1 MAGIALPTDTILE
14 SHSGTFGWQR
24 LARMAGRYSLSA
36 IGPIAVSGA
45 HFAASLI
52 FLHRMAPAEFGVFAF
67 LLVVVPFCLSMSS
80 GLLGAPL
87 VSAIGKSESVGEE
100 KRAAFRAVNRIYC
113 LLTGIATAVLMWT
126 SHAGGTAS
134 LLLGLYGAVM
144 AMRWFSRSNA
154 YNQNLP
160 RRAAASD
167 LVYCFCLIAGL
178 LFLVAIDRLSMQRA
192 SGVLLASAFLGLLPY
207 GWQFLKL
214 QLRPI
219 EKGAFKT
226 YAPIWRDI
234 TRWSLLGVALSEFT
248 ANAHAYIVTF
258 ISGPQAFAL
267 LAAGALLMRPLTLV
281 LSALPDCERP
291 AMAWCLAAGNK
302 ACAFAAVHE
311 FRVAAGIAW
320 VGTVLLSI
328 AVLIW
333 YPHLVIRHG
342 FDARGV
348 MTVVAIWGL
357 VVATRAA
364 RAGDA
369 TFLQAAGEFNGLAR
383 AGVPASIV
391 SLVCTLVLL
400 LVAGPIAS
408 LAGILA
414 GELVTT
420 VNIFALMRTWRRAH
434 A

>member
-1 MAGIALPTDTILE
+1 MAGIALPTDTIPE
-14 SHSGTFGWQR
+14 SHSGTFGRRR
-24 LARMAGRYSLSA
+24 LAQMASRYSLTA

-52 FLHRMAPAEFGVFAF
+52 FLHRMAPAEFGLFAF
-67 LLVVVPFCLSMSS
+67 LLIVVPFCLSMSS

-100 KRAAFRAVNRIYC
+100 KRAAFRAINRVYC

-134 LLLGLYGAVM
+134 VLLGLYGAVM

-154 YNQNLP
+154 YNLNRP
-160 RRAAASD
+160 GRAAASD

-178 LFLVAIDRLSMQRA
+178 LFLVAIDRLSMQRSA
-192 SGVLLASAFLGLLPY
+192 GVLLASAVLGLLPY

-234 TRWSLLGVALSEFT
+234 TRWSLLGVALSEIT
-248 ANAHAYIVTF
+248 ANAHAYLVTF
-258 ISGPQAFAL
+258 VSGAQSFAL
-267 LAAGALLMRPLTLV
+267 LAAGSLLMRPLLLV
-281 LSALPDCERP
+281 LSALPDRERP
-291 AMAWCLAAGNK
+291 AMARALASGNLRG
-302 ACAFAAVHE
+302 AFAAIHE
-311 FRVAAGIAW
+311 FRVAAGVAW
-320 VGTVLLSI
+320 LGTVTLSA
-328 AVLIW
+328 AVLVW
-333 YPHLVIRHG
+333 YPRLVIRDG
-342 FDARGV
+342 FDARDV
-348 MTVVAIWGL
+348 MIVVGIWALIVAVRAI
-357 VVATRAA
+357 

-369 TFLQAAGEFNGLAR
+369 TFLQAAGQFNGLAR
-383 AGVPASIV
+383 AGIPAGIV
-391 SLVCTLVLL
+391 SLVSTFVLL
-400 LVAGPIAS
+400 WAAGPVAS
-408 LAGILA
+408 LGGILA

-420 VNIFALMRTWRRAH
+420 VNTIALMRRWRAAH
-434 A
+434 G